1 MHSGAAAPAAR
12 PRAGAPSA
20 TGTGTV
26 EVARGPPAAGRGLS
40 GTPTRSHRGPGRHWQ
55 PARVGRWCPSA
66 CQLECPVPGARL
78 ATQGCARRALKTP
91 TPSETRTRPQ
101 RMCDPWPTR
110 SSRCNGAFS
119 SLPVSVVAAGSKAL
133 WRRNSP
139 TCSRRGD
146 LITGTP
152 HRDACHNE
160 PGSCSSVQVDLP
172 RSASRSILR
181 IDIVDEHTRRVF

>member
-1 MHSGAAAPAAR
+1 MHSGAPAAR

-20 TGTGTV
+20 TGTV
-26 EVARGPPAAGRGLS
+26 EVAPGPPAAGRGLS
-40 GTPTRSHRGPGRHWQ
+40 GTPSHRGRHWQ
-55 PARVGRWCPSA
+55 PARLESRTVVPISLPVSCPRGQAGDSG
-66 CQLECPVPGARL
+66 LRL
-78 ATQGCARRALKTP
+78 ALKTP
-91 TPSETRTRPQ
+91 TPSETRPQ
-101 RMCDPWPTR
+101 RMCDPRPTR

-119 SLPVSVVAAGSKAL
+119 CLSVVAAGSKAL

-146 LITGTP
+146 LIIGTP

-181 IDIVDEHTRRVF
+181 IDIVDEHTGRVF